1 MEKEK
6 GMLFFYG
13 KGKKGGGRKETKR
26 QAIWGEQ
33 EKLQEGR
40 RGTEKVAQEG

>member
-1 MEKEK
+1 M
-6 GMLFFYG
+6 MLFVYG

-33 EKLQEGR
+33 EKLQKCR
-40 RGTEKVAQEG
+40 RGIEKVAQEG